1 MCGRRSL
8 DNTATNAVRASW
20 CDASMTLT
28 LPGAF
33 VGGVTFVHVLPASRV
48 TCTKPV
54 LVPTQITP
62 RPAPGTGDGASA
74 VIEPPGAGA
83 LTPVAAPAGSAI
95 GMPPPG
101 RDRSDRKSVGKGK
114 SVESRPC

>member
-1 MCGRRSL
+1 MP
-8 DNTATNAVRASW
+8 
-20 CDASMTLT
+20 LT
-28 LPGAF
+28 LPGTF

-83 LTPVAAPAGSAI
+83 PTPVAAPAGSAI
-95 GMPPPG
+95 GGAPLG
-101 RDRSDRKSVGKGK
+101 RVRSGLIVRHVRALSFDANTYCA
-114 SVESRPC
+114 PM